1 MMSADGDLMTHSFLI
16 MGGIIIG
23 LYLAIVLIHM
33 LVSKLVGKVK
43 KDDDSA
49 RAEKI
54 MEELRREEEAEKSG
68 SAAKID
74 AADLPDHNHNYNFEH
89 KYSNIPE

>member
-33 LVSKLVGKVK
+33 LVSKLVRRVRG
-43 KDDDSA
+43 DDESA

-54 MEELRREEEAEKSG
+54 MEELRREEETEKNG

-74 AADLPDHNHNYNFEH
+74 AADLPEYNCNIEY
-89 KYSNIPE
+89 KYDNISE